1 VGYEIA
7 VNKAWEELSACASD
21 SRKIIFLGEEYS
33 FDLSAKQCI
42 CCSGR
47 QIKQYPLVLLLHY
60 AIAAAKGIPAPAGE
74 WISFRELPSGEFYYP
89 AFRKRA
95 VEPLLLKYGD
105 KPRETVAGL
114 CGRLPGIVKEYPE
127 GDVCLLIEAFP
138 CVPVK
143 VIFRMADEEFPAEA
157 VMLFDR
163 NADKVFCTEDIAV
176 LGGILAVKLS
186 ALA

>member
-1 VGYEIA
+1 VGYESA
-7 VNKAWEELSACASD
+7 VNKAWEELSACASG

-33 FDLSAKQCI
+33 FDLNARQCI

-47 QIKQYPLVLLLHY
+47 QVKQYLLVLLLHY
-60 AIAAAKGIPAPAGE
+60 AVAAAKGIPAPAGE

-105 KPRETVAGL
+105 KPREAAAGL
-114 CGRLPGIVKEYPE
+114 CKCLPGTVREYPE

-143 VIFRMADEEFPAEA
+143 VIFRLGDEEFPAEA

-163 NADKVFCTEDIAV
+163 NANKVFCTEDIAV
-176 LGGILAVKLS
+176 LGGILAAKLS
-186 ALA
+186 LNL